1 MALVCVIHLGIYRT
15 FLACIST
22 LHNKHK
28 TQAVHGQAGMQTPES
43 PPLHSLR
50 WDLWWSLWFVYHVSI
65 KFPYLSNLLQLYYV
79 CSSPHAIHLDN
90 HVDDIII
97 TYLVTEEKSECMLF
111 ALSSV
116 HSFTPDYPNVL
127 CPQCTQRVRNK

>member
-1 MALVCVIHLGIYRT
+1 MDRQACRPQSPLHCTLSAGIYGGRCG
-15 FLACIST
+15 LCITSV
-22 LHNKHK
+22 LNFH
-28 TQAVHGQAGMQTPES
+28 
-43 PPLHSLR
+43 
-50 WDLWWSLWFVYHVSI
+50 I
-65 KFPYLSNLLQLYYV
+65 YLIYVEVLQLYYV

-116 HSFTPDYPNVL
+116 HSLTHSLP
-127 CPQCTQRVRNK
+127 TT